1 MAYTVAITNQK
12 GGVGKT
18 TTAVNLAAAIAIAER
33 RTLLVDADPQGNTT
47 SGVGIAKM
55 ELQLSLYDAL
65 VEGHPIQDVILPVP
79 GLPYLSVL
87 PATQDLVGAE
97 LQLVERP
104 FRESALRRVLEPL
117 EGNYDY
123 IIVDCPPSL
132 GLLTLNVLA
141 AVQALIIPIQCEY
154 YGLEGISQ
162 LLNTVRLVQ
171 QNINPG
177 LAIAGVLLTMYD
189 SRLNLCRQV
198 AEDATEYF
206 GPKVF
211 GTPIPR
217 NVRLAEAPSFG
228 KPILLYDM
236 QSVGAKS
243 YLAVGQELLRRV
255 EGAEA
260 SVMPGAGG
268 LSPAASAPAVSSYS
282 TGPDAALSSNGSSS
296 SEVRTSPRQ
305 DADSGVAIEEVSTE
319 EVSTEEVAGERSVGG
334 ERAEAPTAAPGSSAS
349 SANAL
354 NAEAPDASAPNADDP
369 NAETGIAEVR
379 AADVPG
385 AEVRGADVPGAEG
398 QGAQNLGTEDHRVE
412 DQNAEG
418 EKLEDR
424 DAEAEHV
431 KAEHVKAERAED
443 QHVEA
448 MRVEPDSDHPRT
460 AEHTSA
466 EDAPDSRRSHD
477 EATDAESV
485 ASHAIGSAVATDP
498 AGPDQTSDREDSA
511 RQSAPPS
518 EPQPEVTR

>member
-18 TTAVNLAAAIAIAER
+18 TTAVNLAAALAIAER
-33 RTLLVDADPQGNTT
+33 RTLLVDADPQGNST
-47 SGVGIAKM
+47 SGVGIAKL
-55 ELQLSLYDAL
+55 ELQLSLYDSL
-65 VEGHPIQDVILPVP
+65 VESHPVQDVILPVP
-79 GLPYLSVL
+79 GLPYLSLL

-104 FRESALRRVLEPL
+104 FRESALRRVLEPI
-117 EGNYDY
+117 EGDYDY

-177 LAIAGVLLTMYD
+177 LAIGGVLLTMYD

-255 EGAEA
+255 EGAGA
-260 SVMPGAGG
+260 AVMPPP
-268 LSPAASAPAVSSYS
+268 PAASPRTTDATNASSTEAPAAGDQLLENQSVVAEHERSAEPNRAENQVGD
-282 TGPDAALSSNGSSS
+282 TGG
-296 SEVRTSPRQ
+296 
-305 DADSGVAIEEVSTE
+305 EETHSAEFDESTE
-319 EVSTEEVAGERSVGG
+319 SKPPSQ
-334 ERAEAPTAAPGSSAS
+334 P
-349 SANAL
+349 
-354 NAEAPDASAPNADDP
+354 
-369 NAETGIAEVR
+369 
-379 AADVPG
+379 VPG
-385 AEVRGADVPGAEG
+385 
-398 QGAQNLGTEDHRVE
+398 
-412 DQNAEG
+412 
-418 EKLEDR
+418 
-424 DAEAEHV
+424 
-431 KAEHVKAERAED
+431 
-443 QHVEA
+443 
-448 MRVEPDSDHPRT
+448 
-460 AEHTSA
+460 
-466 EDAPDSRRSHD
+466 
-477 EATDAESV
+477 
-485 ASHAIGSAVATDP
+485 
-498 AGPDQTSDREDSA
+498 
-511 RQSAPPS
+511 
-518 EPQPEVTR
+518 VTT

>member
-33 RTLLVDADPQGNTT
+33 RTLLVDAD
-47 SGVGIAKM
+47 
-55 ELQLSLYDAL
+55 
-65 VEGHPIQDVILPVP
+65 
-79 GLPYLSVL
+79 LSVL

-236 QSVGAKS
+236 QSVGAKI

-268 LSPAASAPAVSSYS
+268 LSPAASAPAESSYS

-319 EVSTEEVAGERSVGG
+319 EVAGERGVGG

>member
-18 TTAVNLAAAIAIAER
+18 TTAVNLAASLAVADR

-47 SGVGIAKM
+47 SGVGIAKQ
-55 ELQLSLYDAL
+55 ELQVSLYDVL
-65 VEGHPIQDVILPVP
+65 VEGHPAQDVILRVP
-79 GLPYLSVL
+79 GLRQLSLL
-87 PATQDLVGAE
+87 PASQDLVGAE

-117 EGNYDY
+117 EREYDY
-123 IIVDCPPSL
+123 IVVDCPPSL

-141 AVQALIIPIQCEY
+141 AVQSLIIPIQCEY

-206 GPKVF
+206 GGKVF

-255 EGAEA
+255 EGENAPVIPA
-260 SVMPGAGG
+260 SVVLPAE
-268 LSPAASAPAVSSYS
+268 SPAP
-282 TGPDAALSSNGSSS
+282 
-296 SEVRTSPRQ
+296 
-305 DADSGVAIEEVSTE
+305 
-319 EVSTEEVAGERSVGG
+319 
-334 ERAEAPTAAPGSSAS
+334 
-349 SANAL
+349 
-354 NAEAPDASAPNADDP
+354 
-369 NAETGIAEVR
+369 
-379 AADVPG
+379 
-385 AEVRGADVPGAEG
+385 
-398 QGAQNLGTEDHRVE
+398 
-412 DQNAEG
+412 
-418 EKLEDR
+418 
-424 DAEAEHV
+424 
-431 KAEHVKAERAED
+431 
-443 QHVEA
+443 
-448 MRVEPDSDHPRT
+448 
-460 AEHTSA
+460 
-466 EDAPDSRRSHD
+466 
-477 EATDAESV
+477 AESV
-485 ASHAIGSAVATDP
+485 ASGEIVTAEMQELERHSPSAW
-498 AGPDQTSDREDSA
+498 E
-511 RQSAPPS
+511 S
-518 EPQPEVTR
+518 EPQGSEARPEETMAEEAMAQVQPGDTLASDTPVSGGVAGDAETIEADQSVASDLQAEENASEENASDDTRADFGGDGRAHEAQVADAQVVESPESLQSPSLHNPDTIQQGPEISELDDQGRAPKPSSEPLPEVTT

>member
-1 MAYTVAITNQK
+1 MAYTLAITNQK

-18 TTAVNLAAAIAIAER
+18 TTAVNLAAALAIAER

-47 SGVGIAKM
+47 SGVGIAKV

-65 VEGHPIQDVILPVP
+65 VEDHPVQDIILSVP
-79 GLPYLSVL
+79 GLPYLSLL

-104 FRESALRRVLEPL
+104 FRESALRRVLEPI

-177 LAIAGVLLTMYD
+177 LAIGGVLLTMYD

-255 EGAEA
+255 EGEHATGMPTGNGSVDHGRSTESPSNEADASDAGNAETEQSA
-260 SVMPGAGG
+260 ETVAEE
-268 LSPAASAPAVSSYS
+268 SAPA
-282 TGPDAALSSNGSSS
+282 TETIAADT
-296 SEVRTSPRQ
+296 SEPGAV
-305 DADSGVAIEEVSTE
+305 E
-319 EVSTEEVAGERSVGG
+319 
-334 ERAEAPTAAPGSSAS
+334 AEAAPP
-349 SANAL
+349 
-354 NAEAPDASAPNADDP
+354 ETPRPVQ
-369 NAETGIAEVR
+369 AET
-379 AADVPG
+379 
-385 AEVRGADVPGAEG
+385 
-398 QGAQNLGTEDHRVE
+398 
-412 DQNAEG
+412 
-418 EKLEDR
+418 
-424 DAEAEHV
+424 DAEQ
-431 KAEHVKAERAED
+431 D
-443 QHVEA
+443 GS
-448 MRVEPDSDHPRT
+448 EPPPVRLAH
-460 AEHTSA
+460 A
-466 EDAPDSRRSHD
+466 SHD
-477 EATDAESV
+477 DTSGESRIAHEPQGSDAESV
-485 ASHAIGSAVATDP
+485 PAEPEPATSSDSRPAAEASDDHE
-498 AGPDQTSDREDSA
+498 SDRAS
-511 RQSAPPS
+511 RPS
-518 EPQPEVTR
+518 PEPLPGVTT

>member
-18 TTAVNLAAAIAIAER
+18 TTAVNLAAALAIAER
-33 RTLLVDADPQGNTT
+33 RTLLVDADPQGNST
-47 SGVGIAKM
+47 SGVGIAKL
-55 ELQLSLYDAL
+55 ELQLSLYDAV
-65 VEGHPIQDVILPVP
+65 VEDHPVRDIIVRVP
-79 GLPYLSVL
+79 GLPYLSLL

-104 FRESALRRVLEPL
+104 FRESALRRVLEPI
-117 EGNYDY
+117 EGDYDY

-177 LAIAGVLLTMYD
+177 LAIGGVLLTMYD
-189 SRLNLCRQV
+189 SRLTLCRQV

-255 EGAEA
+255 EGADA
-260 SVMPGAGG
+260 AVMPG
-268 LSPAASAPAVSSYS
+268 SVPPASGPSGPADPLPVTDPY
-282 TGPDAALSSNGSSS
+282 PIDAQSNGSPVTDTSS
-296 SEVRTSPRQ
+296 SGSEVTENSDELQSAESQSSESESPGPSESSPR
-305 DADSGVAIEEVSTE
+305 
-319 EVSTEEVAGERSVGG
+319 
-334 ERAEAPTAAPGSSAS
+334 
-349 SANAL
+349 
-354 NAEAPDASAPNADDP
+354 
-369 NAETGIAEVR
+369 
-379 AADVPG
+379 
-385 AEVRGADVPGAEG
+385 
-398 QGAQNLGTEDHRVE
+398 
-412 DQNAEG
+412 
-418 EKLEDR
+418 
-424 DAEAEHV
+424 
-431 KAEHVKAERAED
+431 
-443 QHVEA
+443 
-448 MRVEPDSDHPRT
+448 
-460 AEHTSA
+460 
-466 EDAPDSRRSHD
+466 
-477 EATDAESV
+477 AESALDQSDQSDQP
-485 ASHAIGSAVATDP
+485 AS
-498 AGPDQTSDREDSA
+498 
-511 RQSAPPS
+511 PPS
-518 EPQPEVTR
+518 ETQPEVTR

>member
-18 TTAVNLAAAIAIAER
+18 TTAVNLAAALAIANR

-47 SGVGIAKM
+47 SGVGIAKL
-55 ELQLSLYDAL
+55 ELQLSLYDVL
-65 VEGHPIQDVILPVP
+65 IDEHSVRDVILPVP
-79 GLPYLSVL
+79 GLPHLSVL

-117 EGNYDY
+117 ERDYDY
-123 IIVDCPPSL
+123 IVVDCPPSL

-141 AVQALIIPIQCEY
+141 AVQSLIIPIQCEY

-243 YLAVGQELLRRV
+243 YLAVGQELLLRV
-255 EGAEA
+255 EGANA
-260 SVMPGAGG
+260 PVMPATVP
-268 LSPAASAPAVSSYS
+268 SPTEPMPAESPPEPLNSIESHDTQSSDEQEVAAHSAESAPQVADEPVSS
-282 TGPDAALSSNGSSS
+282 PQA
-296 SEVRTSPRQ
+296 
-305 DADSGVAIEEVSTE
+305 EE
-319 EVSTEEVAGERSVGG
+319 
-334 ERAEAPTAAPGSSAS
+334 P
-349 SANAL
+349 
-354 NAEAPDASAPNADDP
+354 
-369 NAETGIAEVR
+369 
-379 AADVPG
+379 
-385 AEVRGADVPGAEG
+385 
-398 QGAQNLGTEDHRVE
+398 RVE
-412 DQNAEG
+412 DVE
-418 EKLEDR
+418 L
-424 DAEAEHV
+424 
-431 KAEHVKAERAED
+431 
-443 QHVEA
+443 VEA
-448 MRVEPDSDHPRT
+448 KSPPVSQGNGDGHVRDQSDLHTESDLTPR
-460 AEHTSA
+460 
-466 EDAPDSRRSHD
+466 DDPSR
-477 EATDAESV
+477 
-485 ASHAIGSAVATDP
+485 
-498 AGPDQTSDREDSA
+498 
-511 RQSAPPS
+511 PPS
-518 EPQPEVTR
+518 QHLPEVTT